1 MTHSSIQRRRFL
13 QLSAAGIAAGMV
25 GHSDRVIAG
34 DSASLR
40 IDQPFDGAVLNHRHG
55 KAVDGGLQIEVA
67 GEAPQGQRV
76 TVNGVEARRQGTR
89 FTADIVLRDKE
100 TKIVAAANGAS
111 GRQESCA
118 RVVWDRHSF
127 PRYRVT
133 IDDNGFFLRDIA
145 EKNCRS
151 LFDCHYLKGLRELNK
166 KYGMKVSLNIFYLTG
181 EFKLSQFPDRYRSE
195 WQDNADWLR
204 LAFHAYTEHP
214 GRPYQ
219 NAAPEKLIADLD
231 LVNAEILRFAGQQ
244 AFSPPTVIHFC
255 MVQPSAFKPLY
266 ERGVRALSGYF
277 VGANGKYDINYNL
290 DAVRSQYLSCHDA
303 WKDFDSGI
311 VFSHVDIVVN
321 STPLAKI
328 IPTLQPRIEDPN
340 QAEIVDI
347 LTHEQYFWPFY
358 HNYIPDHFQRLE
370 TAVRWA
376 TERGHKPVFL
386 HEGFLG
392 APG

>member
-1 MTHSSIQRRRFL
+1 MSDSSMQRRQFL
-13 QLSAAGIAAGMV
+13 QVTAAGAAAGML
-25 GHSDRVIAG
+25 GRIGCAAEGS
-34 DSASLR
+34 SALS
-40 IDQPFDGAVLNHRHG
+40 IQQPFDGAVLSRRHG
-55 KAVDGGLQIEVA
+55 KAVDGGLQIEVT
-67 GEAPQGQRV
+67 GEAPQGHRV
-76 TVNGVEARRQGTR
+76 TVNGGEARRDGNR
-89 FTADIVLRDKE
+89 FSADVVLHDRE
-100 TKIVAAANGAS
+100 TVIVATSNGGA
-111 GRQESCA
+111 GPQEQRA

-145 EKNCRS
+145 EKGYRS
-151 LFDCHYLKGLRELNK
+151 LFDCHYLKGLRDLNK
-166 KYGMKVSLNIFYLTG
+166 KYGMKVSLNLFYLTG
-181 EFKLSQFPDRYRSE
+181 EFTLSQFPDRYRSE
-195 WQDNADWLR
+195 WRDNADWLR

-219 NAAPEKLIADLD
+219 NATPEKLIADLD
-231 LVNAEILRFAGQQ
+231 LVNAEILRFAGEQ

-277 VGANGKYDINYNL
+277 IMPNGKGDINYRL
-290 DAVRSQYLSCHDA
+290 DDVRTQYLSCHDA

-321 STPLAKI
+321 NTPIEKI
-328 IPTLQPRIEDPN
+328 IPTLQPRVEDPN

-358 HNYIPDHFQRLE
+358 ARYVPDHFQRLE

-376 TERGHKPVFL
+376 TEGGYKPVFL

-392 APG
+392 APV

>member
-1 MTHSSIQRRRFL
+1 MRHSSIPRRRFL
-13 QLSAAGIAAGMV
+13 LMTTAGVTAGMMEAMS
-25 GHSDRVIAG
+25 HAASE
-34 DSASLR
+34 SSSLR
-40 IDQPFDGAVLNHRHG
+40 IHQPFDGAVLNRRHG
-55 KAVDGGLQIEVA
+55 QAVDGGLKIEVT
-67 GEAPQGQRV
+67 GEAPSGERV
-76 TVNGVEARRQGTR
+76 TVNGIEARREGNR
-89 FTADIVLRDKE
+89 FTADLVLRDKE
-100 TKIVAAANGAS
+100 TEIVAATTGDS
-111 GRQESCA
+111 HPQKQRS
-118 RVVWDRHSF
+118 RVVWDQHSF

-145 EKNCRS
+145 EKTPRS
-151 LFDCHYLKGLRELNK
+151 LFDCHYLQGLRNLNK

-195 WQDNADWLR
+195 WRDNADWLR

-231 LVNAEILRFAGQQ
+231 LVNAEILRFAGEE
-244 AFSPPTVIHFC
+244 AFSPPTVLHFC

-277 VGANGKYDINYNL
+277 ILPNGKGDINYNL
-290 DAVRSQYLSCHDA
+290 DDVRTRYLDSHDA
-303 WKDFDSGI
+303 WKDFESGI

-321 STPLAKI
+321 STRIDAI
-328 IPTLQPRIEDPN
+328 IPTLQQRAEDPN

-376 TERGHKPVFL
+376 TERGYKPVFL